1 MATEILIEEKEIEI
15 TEELEKEFIDG
26 RGEE

>member
-15 TEELEKEFIDG
+15 TEELEKEFTDG
-26 RGEE
+26 RGED